1 MRLAAQARLGF
12 YPAAPQVIAELV
24 KHLRVRP
31 PDPEKPL
38 CSPQVIDPCC
48 GEGSAL
54 VQIVEALGI
63 EPQHTYAVELDAER
77 AERAK
82 LAIHG
87 GNVLGPASFL
97 GVQITSQSFGLAYVN
112 PPFDDELG
120 GGRREE
126 QAFAERATRLLMS
139 RGILVLVCPIKSL
152 CGNREFCGFLDAHF
166 DEVSVYK
173 FPDGHRHYNEIVV
186 IGRKRRETIPLD
198 ALYKHGCLHRMSLTW
213 SGFVANGGMNKL
225 ASLGECQPVSWRE
238 GYPSPEL
245 EPSVRTWE
253 IPRCSRPSTFKKTA
267 FTEEELLAAV
277 ASSPLNALL
286 REVTI
291 PPPLSPPLPL
301 DKGHLGLILA
311 SGMLDGIVEGPHG
324 PHVVRGSSHK
334 VEYHNKEQSTSEEN
348 PETGAVTTKEVFS
361 QRMVTVIRCVE
372 QDGVIITFSNDPKRE
387 DDEEPDQDA

>member
-1 MRLAAQARLGF
+1 MRLAAQARLGY
-12 YPAAPQVIAELV
+12 YPAAPHVIAELV
-24 KHLRVRP
+24 KHLRSRP

-38 CSPQVIDPCC
+38 ESPNVIDPCC
-48 GEGSAL
+48 GEGLAIA
-54 VQIVEALGI
+54 QIVESLGV
-63 EPQHTYAVELDAER
+63 EPQHSYAVELDAGR

-82 LAIHG
+82 LALHG

-97 GVQITSQSFGLAYVN
+97 GVQITGQSFGLAYVN

-120 GGRREE
+120 GGKREE
-126 QAFAERATRLLMS
+126 QAFAERATRLLVS
-139 RGILVLVCPIKSL
+139 RGVLALVCPIKTL

-166 DEVSVYK
+166 DEIGVYK
-173 FPDGHRHYNEIVV
+173 FPDGHRPYNEIVV

-198 ALYKHGCLHRMSLTW
+198 ALYKHGCLHRMGLTW
-213 SGFVANGGMNKL
+213 GGFVANGGMNKL
-225 ASLGECQPVSWRE
+225 PSLGECQPVSWRE

-245 EPSVRTWE
+245 ESSVRTWE
-253 IPRCSRPSTFKKTA
+253 IPRGARPSTFKKTA

-311 SGMLDGIVEGPHG
+311 SGMLDGIVEGPNG

-348 PETGAVTTKEVFS
+348 PETGAVTTREVFS
-361 QRMVTVIRCVE
+361 QRMVTVIRVVE
-372 QDGVIITFSNDPKRE
+372 QNGVIISFSSEPNEKDLDNE
-387 DDEEPDQDA
+387 ECDE